1 MRQVHTMVS
10 QPSLQCPWC
19 EHESGDANA
28 FRTHL
33 MVQHRKSDLATYVLH
48 DVDGEREASEAL
60 LEP

>member
-1 MRQVHTMVS
+1 MVS
-10 QPSLQCPWC
+10 QSSLQCPWC
-19 EHESGDANA
+19 EHESTDANA

-48 DVDGEREASEAL
+48 DVDREDEASEAF

>member
-1 MRQVHTMVS
+1 MVS
-10 QPSLQCPWC
+10 QPSLPCPWC

>member
-1 MRQVHTMVS
+1 MVPQS
-10 QPSLQCPWC
+10 SLQCPWC
-19 EHESGDANA
+19 EHESADANA

-48 DVDGEREASEAL
+48 DVDADRETSEAL